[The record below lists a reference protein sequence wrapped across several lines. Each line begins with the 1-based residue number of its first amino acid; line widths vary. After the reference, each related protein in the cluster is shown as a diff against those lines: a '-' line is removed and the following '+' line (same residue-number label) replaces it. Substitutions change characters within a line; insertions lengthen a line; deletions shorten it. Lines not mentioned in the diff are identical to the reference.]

1 MVHAKDASNLA
12 DKEVC
17 SHVAPL
23 RGSAIAA
30 AGKISFHSINDMQ
43 V

>member
-12 DKEVC
+12 DKEAC

-23 RGSAIAA
+23 RGSALAV
-30 AGKISFHSINDMQ
+30 AGQISFHSMIDAQ